1 MYVPCQLLM
10 CSVIGASLGYNP
22 AAELSILLMYKPNIN
37 LFIIFVVPGIVYT
50 PADFTAWAL

>member
-1 MYVPCQLLM
+1 M